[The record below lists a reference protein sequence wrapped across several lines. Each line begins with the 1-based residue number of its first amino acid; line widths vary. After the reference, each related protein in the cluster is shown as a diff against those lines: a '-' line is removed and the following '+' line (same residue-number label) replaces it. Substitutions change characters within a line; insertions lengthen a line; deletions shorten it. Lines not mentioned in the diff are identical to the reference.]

1 MIDNFSEV
9 GYNRRKPKEEGENM
23 QLTREHWEKT
33 DGEEFSRY
41 LLTLSKGEEK
51 GAWER
56 RITNTAL
63 PAIAV
68 PSAEAD
74 RIVREIA
81 RGNVREFLALD
92 LWENLTQVLI
102 RGKLIG
108 KLKDFDEFKSYA
120 LPFARR
126 ADTWAATDCIKF
138 PFTKGNL
145 PQFFAFALECLQDRA
160 HTFVRRLGLII
171 LLKMSAMPEYTDGI
185 LRAADSLESENE
197 YYVNMANAWLI
208 AECFTHFRDK
218 TLAYLTGAPHLNA
231 FTINKAISKCR
242 DSYRVSAEDKEFLKS
257 LRK

>member
-1 MIDNFSEV
+1 
-9 GYNRRKPKEEGENM
+9 M
-23 QLTREHWEKT
+23 QLTREHWEKA

-56 RITNTAL
+56 RIVNTAL

-68 PSAEAD
+68 PSAEVD
-74 RIVREIA
+74 RIVREI
-81 RGNVREFLALD
+81 RKGNVREFLSLE
-92 LWENLTQVLI
+92 LWENHTEVMI

-108 KLKDFDEFKSYA
+108 KFKDFDEFKSYA
-120 LPFARR
+120 LPYARR

-138 PFTKGNL
+138 ALTKENK
-145 PQFFAFALECLQDRA
+145 PKFFEFALECLQDKE
-160 HTFVRRLGLII
+160 HTFVRRLGVII
-171 LLKMSAMPEYTDGI
+171 LLKMSATPGYTDGI
-185 LRAADSLESENE
+185 LRAADSLESEQE

-218 TLAYLTGAPHLNA
+218 TLAYLMGAPRLNK
-231 FTINKAISKCR
+231 FTMNKAISKCR
-242 DSYRVSAEDKEFLKS
+242 DSYRVSAEDKELLKT

>member
-1 MIDNFSEV
+1 
-9 GYNRRKPKEEGENM
+9 M
-23 QLTREHWEKT
+23 QLTREHWEKA

-41 LLTLSKGEEK
+41 LLTLSKGAEK

-56 RITNTAL
+56 RIVNTAL

-68 PSAEAD
+68 PSAEVD
-74 RIVREIA
+74 RIVREIWN
-81 RGNVREFLALD
+81 GNAREFLSLE
-92 LWENLTQVLI
+92 LWENHTQVLI

-108 KLKDFDEFKSYA
+108 KFKDFDEFKSYA
-120 LPFARR
+120 LPYARR

-138 PFTKGNL
+138 SFTKENK
-145 PQFFAFALECLQDRA
+145 PKFFEFALECMQDKA
-160 HTFVRRLGLII
+160 HTFVQRLGLII
-171 LLKMSAMPEYTDGI
+171 LLKMSALPEYTDGI
-185 LRAADSLESENE
+185 LRAADSLESEKE

-218 TLAYLTGAPHLNA
+218 TLAYLTGAPHLNK

-242 DSYRVSAEDKEFLKS
+242 DSYRVSAEDKEFLKT

>member
-1 MIDNFSEV
+1 
-9 GYNRRKPKEEGENM
+9 M
-23 QLTREHWEKT
+23 QLTREHWNQA
-33 DGEEFSRY
+33 DGEEFARY

-56 RITNTAL
+56 RIVNTAL

-68 PSAEAD
+68 PSTEAD
-74 RIVREIA
+74 RIVREIW
-81 RGNVREFLALD
+81 RGNAREFLSLG
-92 LWENLTQVLI
+92 LWENHTEVLI

-108 KLKDFDEFKSYA
+108 KFKDFEEFKSYA
-120 LPFARR
+120 LPYARR

-138 PFTKGNL
+138 SFTEENK
-145 PQFFAFALECLQDRA
+145 PKFFEFALECLQDKA
-160 HTFVRRLGLII
+160 YTFVRRLGLII
-171 LLKMSAMPEYTDGI
+171 LLKMSAMPEYIDGI
-185 LRAADSLESENE
+185 LRAADGLESETE

-218 TLAYLTGAPHLNA
+218 TLAYLTGAPHLNQ
-231 FTINKAISKCR
+231 FTMNKAISKCR

>member
-1 MIDNFSEV
+1 
-9 GYNRRKPKEEGENM
+9 M
-23 QLTREHWEKT
+23 QLTREHWKKA

-56 RITNTAL
+56 RIVNTAL

-68 PSAEAD
+68 PSEEVD
-74 RIVREIA
+74 RIVREI
-81 RGNVREFLALD
+81 RKGNVREFLSLE
-92 LWENLTQVLI
+92 LWENHTEVMI

-108 KLKDFDEFKSYA
+108 KFKDFDEFKSYA
-120 LPFARR
+120 LPYARR

-138 PFTKGNL
+138 ALTKENK
-145 PQFFAFALECLQDRA
+145 PKFFEFALECLQDKA
-160 HTFVRRLGLII
+160 HTFVRRLGVII
-171 LLKMSAMPEYTDGI
+171 LLKMSATPGYTDGI
-185 LRAADSLESENE
+185 LRAADSLESEQE

-218 TLAYLTGAPHLNA
+218 TLAYLMGAPRLNK
-231 FTINKAISKCR
+231 FTMNKAISKCR
-242 DSYRVSAEDKEFLKS
+242 DSYRVSAEDKELLKT